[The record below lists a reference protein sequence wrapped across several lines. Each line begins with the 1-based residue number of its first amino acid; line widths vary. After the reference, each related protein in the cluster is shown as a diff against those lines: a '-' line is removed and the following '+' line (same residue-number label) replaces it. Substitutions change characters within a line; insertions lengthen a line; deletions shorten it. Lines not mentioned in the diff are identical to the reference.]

1 MQTAEAK
8 DWPLFIGRLLQVIL
22 GASLDKRAAHP
33 KIFEEKLHTIISNLQ
48 LFFKYFWEHHMITE

>member
-22 GASLDKRAAHP
+22 GASLDKRAALSSGTP
-33 KIFEEKLHTIISNLQ
+33 KNI
-48 LFFKYFWEHHMITE
+48 